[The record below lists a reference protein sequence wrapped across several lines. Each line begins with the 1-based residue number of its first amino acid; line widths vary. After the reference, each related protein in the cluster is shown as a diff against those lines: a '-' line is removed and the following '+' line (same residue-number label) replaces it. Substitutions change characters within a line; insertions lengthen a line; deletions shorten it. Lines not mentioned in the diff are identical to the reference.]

1 MCYLHAK
8 VIGVTQPTIAVGLT
22 ERFSSGQEE
31 KKKNP
36 RTAKK
41 GGKKARLKTL
51 KMYCWC
57 APRVRESRRRITS
70 GSVWACRCGST
81 VWAQAPASVPGTS
94 SSSRSSA
101 GAGRR
106 RLSPAEHRRD
116 RDMTSLT
123 SDSSHSPDMI
133 IQTFKPAP
141 ALLQNFWKTSNV

>member
-8 VIGVTQPTIAVGLT
+8 VIGVSQPKIAVGLT
-22 ERFSSGQEE
+22 ECFSCRQE
-31 KKKNP
+31 KKKKSTYS
-36 RTAKK
+36 RER
-41 GGKKARLKTL
+41 GEKKARLRTL
-51 KMYCWC
+51 RMYCWC

-70 GSVWACRCGST
+70 GSAWACRCGST

-106 RLSPAEHRRD
+106 RLSPAEHRRGTD
-116 RDMTSLT
+116 VTSLT
-123 SDSSHSPDMI
+123 SDSSNSPDMTI
-133 IQTFKPAP
+133 WIFKPPP